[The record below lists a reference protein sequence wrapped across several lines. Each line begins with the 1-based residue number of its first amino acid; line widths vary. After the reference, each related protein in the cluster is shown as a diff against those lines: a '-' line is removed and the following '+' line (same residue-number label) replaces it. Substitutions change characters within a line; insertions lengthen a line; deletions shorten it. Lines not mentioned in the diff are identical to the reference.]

1 MNYSTSL
8 SDSLRIYKAK
18 EFYVIHSK
26 ENNDYWEIVILK
38 PINNG
43 DINLYCTSNHELFAS
58 DKGLKLQEATY
69 IINGE
74 EKKVKALNTNSEESA
89 IFQNA
94 LYSGQMSIK
103 TIRKMI
109 TIDNLLLILKA
120 DGSVFNPDETH

>member
-1 MNYSTSL
+1 MSISFIFIKMGST
-8 SDSLRIYKAK
+8 
-18 EFYVIHSK
+18 
-26 ENNDYWEIVILK
+26 
-38 PINNG
+38 
-43 DINLYCTSNHELFAS
+43 
-58 DKGLKLQEATY
+58 

-89 IFQNA
+89 IFQSA